1 MKITTPVLPGTP
13 SVSDEYTPIVMS
25 ATAQDE
31 SLIAWKETSS
41 RRIQVGALANDDKT
55 FRKIYETAGDE
66 VHALVGND
74 DGGAMV
80 VMASDPD
87 IYSSKYCQSDATPS
101 NAICGKFDVHRFNNT
116 GIKLF
121 TSTLTDKT
129 NVDSDGALFA
139 WWYGHTARLT
149 YDSVNNQYLTYF
161 RSAGS
166 SPRPNVPGEI
176 DIHAGDTLRRIDGA
190 TGARLSGG
198 WQWGCSH
205 SWSVRLAVSG
215 ARSIAVCHGDG
226 FPNAMSAKQLNA
238 NGTVIN
244 TKEWLGNSDPAK
256 RALGGV
262 VPTADGFWINYIDY
276 ANTLRLHLAKIDLNG
291 NIVIDNII
299 SAATNLDSDYPFR
312 AYMAKRGNDLL
323 LGWKSGGN
331 LVLATASLTT
341 GLLTSDSVATTSK
354 IDNFNEFVSL
364 NNGDVIWAS
373 VSNNNAV
380 TVSRVG
386 ACR

>member
-1 MKITTPVLPGTP
+1 MLPGTP

-25 ATAQDE
+25 ANAQDE

-80 VMASDPD
+80 VMTSDPD

-149 YDSVNNQYLTYF
+149 YDSVNNQYLAYF

-166 SPRPNVPGEI
+166 SPRPNVPGEV

-238 NGTVIN
+238 NGAVIN

-262 VPTADGFWINYIDY
+262 VPTADGFWINYIDFSS
-276 ANTLRLHLAKIDLNG
+276 TLRLHLAKMDLNG

-341 GLLTSDSVATTSK
+341 GLLTSDAVATTSK

-373 VSNNNAV
+373 VSNSNAV